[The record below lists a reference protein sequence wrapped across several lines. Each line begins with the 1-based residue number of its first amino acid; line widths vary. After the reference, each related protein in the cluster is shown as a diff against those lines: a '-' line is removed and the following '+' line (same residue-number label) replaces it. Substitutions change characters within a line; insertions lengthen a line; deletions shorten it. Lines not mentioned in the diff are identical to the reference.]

1 MTEKSTNSELNSRNT
16 KPNRTVLNRRHFLLG
31 IAAISVTALI
41 PTAISCSSIPIHDIH
56 NQLTDEDFATLSAV
70 QNHLFPKS
78 KNSPGASDINAA
90 QYYTWILM
98 DSEKAPD
105 SLEQLR
111 DGIRWT
117 KETSD
122 ETYAQKF
129 VDLNFDE
136 KENVIQIMANEGW
149 GKNWLSVTITLIF
162 EALLSDPIYGSNTD
176 EAGWKWLEHTS
187 GNPRPEK
194 SQTYNP
200 IAI

>member
-1 MTEKSTNSELNSRNT
+1 MSNKTFNADLGSRVI
-16 KPNRTVLNRRHFLLG
+16 KPNRRHLNRRHFLLG

-41 PTAISCSSIPIHDIH
+41 PTVISCSPIPIHDIH
-56 NQLTDEDFATLSAV
+56 NQLTDEDFATLAAV

-98 DSEKAPD
+98 DTEKDPE
-105 SLEQLR
+105 SLVQLR

-117 KETSD
+117 KETAD
-122 ETYAQKF
+122 ETYAQQF
-129 VDLNFDE
+129 VDLDFDE
-136 KENVIQIMANEGW
+136 KENVIQIMADEGW

-162 EALLSDPIYGSNTD
+162 EALLSDPIYGSNTN

>member
-1 MTEKSTNSELNSRNT
+1 MTEKSTVNELITHKT

-41 PTAISCSSIPIHDIH
+41 PSAISCSPIPIHDIH

-98 DSEKAPD
+98 DKEKAPD

-117 KETSD
+117 KETAD
-122 ETYAQKF
+122 ETYSQKF
-129 VDLNFDE
+129 VDLSFEE

-149 GKNWLSVTITLIF
+149 GKNWLSATITLIF
-162 EALLSDPIYGSNTD
+162 EALLSDPIYGSNTH